1 MPDNRQLPILYFDP
15 IPDKNVTIANCGLRI
30 EAQTLEVSRAGK
42 MKVQD
47 LSLPIPGCDAVGDF
61 LVLQNLIQDLKVARN

>member
-1 MPDNRQLPILYFDP
+1 MGDVHVSVDA
-15 IPDKNVTIANCGLRI
+15 NVTLADCGLRI

-47 LSLPIPGCDAVGDF
+47 LTFPIPSCDAVGDF
-61 LVLQNLIQDLKVARN
+61 LVLGNLIQDLKVARN